1 MPSLS
6 STSLSSFLTRTNS
19 LRCSRESSSAAAS
32 RSFLVAPRSSVRSPS
47 TVSSCSPISSS
58 CACRLSTLSLS
69 SPVVSWL
76 ALRVASASRR
86 ARSSALRRSSLAYS
100 SIRSSSFPAPSSS
113 SSVDVPLLRVLL
125 SAVPRY
131 EPLSLPAAICA
142 ASSSRR
148 LALSVTLLGS
158 GGSISLSAVCVCLS
172 SSPCAASSVSRSVSC
187 ACTGGVCIRRAQ
199 WAWEH
204 APAGVG
210 YACMHAE

>member
-47 TVSSCSPISSS
+47 TVSSCSPTSSS

-125 SAVPRY
+125 SAPRY
-131 EPLSLPAAICA
+131 GPLSLPAAICA
-142 ASSSRR
+142 VSSSRR

-158 GGSISLSAVCVCLS
+158 GGSISLSAVCVFLS